1 MHFIV
6 AFSLLI
12 VYYGVSMGLLSALI
26 KATPLD
32 NEWARKTQ
40 HIAVALSVIVYYYLF
55 STWQR
60 ATIAALLLIPL
71 ANAALYAME
80 RTKLYHYL
88 FVERK
93 TRSEYKTSMILGQL
107 TLVTLFILFWGILP
121 GARITIVIISALAW
135 GLGDAVAALAGK
147 RYGTHKV
154 AIPGADAKKS
164 VEGSLSMFFI
174 IFPFMLLLLLVLT
187 SMVWWFA
194 LVSALLTSAL
204 GVIVEVISKHGYDT
218 FTLPVSMASLLYGLM
233 HVALW
238 IGGM

>member
-1 MHFIV
+1 MHFLL
-6 AFSLLI
+6 AFSLLL
-12 VYYGVSMGLLSALI
+12 VYYGVSMGLMSALI

-40 HIAVALSVIVYYYLF
+40 HIAMALSVIVYYYLF
-55 STWQR
+55 AEWHR
-60 ATIAALLLIPL
+60 AAIAALLLIPL
-71 ANAALYAME
+71 AYAALYAME
-80 RTKLYHYL
+80 RTVLYHYL

-93 TRSEYKTSMILGQL
+93 MRSEYKLSMVLGQL

-121 GARITIVIISALAW
+121 GSSIVIVIISALSW
-135 GLGDAVAALAGK
+135 GIGDAVAALVGK
-147 RYGTHKV
+147 RYGTHTV
-154 AIPGADAKKS
+154 AIPGADVKKS
-164 VEGSLSMFFI
+164 VEGSLSMFLI
-174 IFPFMLLLLLVLT
+174 IFPLMFILLLVLT

-204 GVIVEVISKHGYDT
+204 GVVVEVISKQGYDT
-218 FTLPVSMASLLYGLM
+218 FTLPVSMGSLLYGLM